1 MSSTITYCKWLRLGI
16 FLLNRC
22 WVSQWFS
29 SILHGFSPFILLLK
43 YPWFHSTLQEGARL
57 SPSPTSVELECY
69 GITSTLQKWLVDFF
83 IGQRQRVV
91 IVGEASKWKT
101 VKNGIPR
108 QCHRTCTVWHIHKW
122 HPRRLKLHSQDKK
135 NLPTTHQS
143 QPYHQRTSVPQT
155 NGPGT
160 DNFISI
166 PAKYTPSNLAG
177 KWETPIPHRGRFAG
191 ADQWSRCHRIPK
203 TEIPQT
209 HGISHQASKW
219 SPQPNLMDHQVQR
232 KENHHPLNT
241 ALVWPLH
248 GYENVRWS
256 PRYKKK
262 SK

>member
-1 MSSTITYCKWLRLGI
+1 M
-16 FLLNRC
+16 
-22 WVSQWFS
+22 
-29 SILHGFSPFILLLK
+29 
-43 YPWFHSTLQEGARL
+43 
-57 SPSPTSVELECY
+57 
-69 GITSTLQKWLVDFF
+69 
-83 IGQRQRVV
+83 
-91 IVGEASKWKT
+91 
-101 VKNGIPR
+101 
-108 QCHRTCTVWHIHKW
+108 
-122 HPRRLKLHSQDKK
+122 
-135 NLPTTHQS
+135 
-143 QPYHQRTSVPQT
+143 PQT

-262 SK
+262 SKWYWKSPTQNHKDSEKCQPFGVPRQAMAPQITLRLYDTDDKVTWYRHLR